1 MTIQYGTDQ
10 TLHEEVLK
18 QINSK
23 PEPENLTHADTVALK
38 DLDDAFTQAQ
48 VDNLVK
54 ELEEWALRAQSIQQ
68 LFILDSLTW
77 NFAVSFRKMVF
88 SNFCWKNNNFYHFEH
103 YLGLNTKN
111 EAWWDVENQILEIS
125 IFLNGTQNSP

>member
-54 ELEEWALRAQSIQQ
+54 ELEE
-68 LFILDSLTW
+68 
-77 NFAVSFRKMVF
+77 
-88 SNFCWKNNNFYHFEH
+88 
-103 YLGLNTKN
+103 
-111 EAWWDVENQILEIS
+111 
-125 IFLNGTQNSP
+125 

>member
-54 ELEEWALRAQSIQQ
+54 ELEEWALRALHKAIVY
-68 LFILDSLTW
+68 IR
-77 NFAVSFRKMVF
+77 FADLE
-88 SNFCWKNNNFYHFEH
+88 FCC
-103 YLGLNTKN
+103 
-111 EAWWDVENQILEIS
+111 
-125 IFLNGTQNSP
+125 

>member
-54 ELEEWALRAQSIQQ
+54 ELEEWALRALNMKQ
-68 LFILDSLTW
+68 LFILDSLT
-77 NFAVSFRKMVF
+77 
-88 SNFCWKNNNFYHFEH
+88 
-103 YLGLNTKN
+103 
-111 EAWWDVENQILEIS
+111 
-125 IFLNGTQNSP
+125 

>member
-1 MTIQYGTDQ
+1 MNVWDMTIQYGTDQ

-54 ELEEWALRAQSIQQ
+54 ELEEWALRALNMKQ
-68 LFILDSLTW
+68 LFILDSLT
-77 NFAVSFRKMVF
+77 
-88 SNFCWKNNNFYHFEH
+88 
-103 YLGLNTKN
+103 
-111 EAWWDVENQILEIS
+111 
-125 IFLNGTQNSP
+125 

>member
-1 MTIQYGTDQ
+1 MSFTSNSLIWDTKIQYGTDQ
-10 TLHEEVLK
+10 ALHEEVLK

-54 ELEEWALRAQSIQQ
+54 ELEEWALRAQSIKQ
-68 LFILDSLTW
+68 LLNALRSWGSFFKVLDQIIYLSLCER
-77 NFAVSFRKMVF
+77 V
-88 SNFCWKNNNFYHFEH
+88 
-103 YLGLNTKN
+103 
-111 EAWWDVENQILEIS
+111 I
-125 IFLNGTQNSP
+125 

>member
-1 MTIQYGTDQ
+1 MTIEYGTDQ

-23 PEPENLTHADTVALK
+23 PEPENLTHADTVTLK

-54 ELEEWALRAQSIQQ
+54 ELEE
-68 LFILDSLTW
+68 
-77 NFAVSFRKMVF
+77 
-88 SNFCWKNNNFYHFEH
+88 
-103 YLGLNTKN
+103 
-111 EAWWDVENQILEIS
+111 
-125 IFLNGTQNSP
+125 

>member
-10 TLHEEVLK
+10 TLHEAVLK

-54 ELEEWALRAQSIQQ
+54 ELEE
-68 LFILDSLTW
+68 
-77 NFAVSFRKMVF
+77 
-88 SNFCWKNNNFYHFEH
+88 
-103 YLGLNTKN
+103 
-111 EAWWDVENQILEIS
+111 
-125 IFLNGTQNSP
+125 